1 MTHAAYRRGKAV
13 QALVIVGVVA
23 LGFNLR
29 PAVVSIGPVLNE
41 LIDGLGVSATYGGI
55 LTTLPVIVFAVVGL
69 FTPWLV
75 RSVGIHRA
83 TLVCLLG
90 VIVGLVFR
98 AWVDTGAAFLM
109 LTLVALAGMAA
120 ANILLPPLV
129 KYHYPN
135 RIGPLTSLYTAS
147 LAVGI
152 TASSV
157 LTVPVAHQFGSWRWG
172 LFVWV
177 FPALFAVL
185 PWMVLSRR
193 DSRNQFV
200 KQQAGVRSL
209 ARSPL
214 AWALAAFFGLQ
225 AMQFYIVV
233 GWFAQVYRDAGF
245 SAVTSGWLLGTIT
258 AMQIPMSIVMPR
270 IAARTKHLGK
280 LTFAIVA
287 CYPIGYTGLL
297 IAPVQGAWLWA
308 VLVGVGSG
316 VFPLALTLIGLRA
329 RTSRGTV
336 ALSGFAQSTGYLI
349 AAAGPVLIGASYDVT
364 GGWQLP
370 LSMLIVFTIPALF
383 LAVQVA
389 RPRAIEDEVPELI
402 ET

>member
-41 LIDGLGVSATYGGI
+41 LITGLGVSATYGGL

-83 TLVCLLG
+83 TLVCLFG
-90 VIVGLVFR
+90 VIGGLVFR
-98 AWVDTGAAFLM
+98 AWVTTGAAFLV

-152 TASSV
+152 TASSA
-157 LTVPVAHQFGSWRWG
+157 LTVPVAHQFESWRWG

-177 FPALFAVL
+177 FPALFAVI
-185 PWMVLSRR
+185 PWIVLSRR
-193 DSRNQFV
+193 DSRHQFV

-245 SAVTSGWLLGTIT
+245 TAVTSGWLLGTIT

-270 IAARTKHLGK
+270 VAARTRHLGK

-287 CYPIGYTGLL
+287 CYPVGYAGLL
-297 IAPVQGAWLWA
+297 LAPVQGAWLWA

-336 ALSGFAQSTGYLI
+336 ALSGFAQSAGYLI
-349 AAAGPVLIGASYDVT
+349 AAIGPVLIGTMYDLT
-364 GGWQLP
+364 QGWALP
-370 LSMLIVFTIPALF
+370 LSMLIVFTIPALV
-383 LAVQVA
+383 LAVKVA
-389 RPRAIEDEVPELI
+389 QPRAIEDDVPELI